1 MLPCFRLSISKNTDF
16 TVRANDLFAEILK
29 QLRRKKKLNQKQF
42 ANKIFVSPSAVSQ
55 YETGRTMPS
64 RETLERIAKYF
75 DVSTDY
81 LLGTS
86 PIAEIEEMLNQD
98 YCLGITVSELL
109 DKCLNVKG
117 KHRETLLDVVNA
129 FVWADNQPYYN

>member
-1 MLPCFRLSISKNTDF
+1 MFAEVLKRLRQSKN
-16 TVRANDLFAEILK
+16 
-29 QLRRKKKLNQKQF
+29 LNQKQF
-42 ANKIFVSPSAVSQ
+42 ANEIFISPSAVSQ

-86 PIAEIEEMLNQD
+86 PIAAIEELMNQD
-98 YCLGITVSELL
+98 YCTGVTVSELV
-109 DKCLNVKG
+109 DKCMRVTG
-117 KHRETLLDVVNA
+117 KHRETLLDVVGALELSIANRSE
-129 FVWADNQPYYN
+129 

>member
-1 MLPCFRLSISKNTDF
+1 M
-16 TVRANDLFAEILK
+16 FAEILK
-29 QLRRKKKLNQKQF
+29 QLRSKKKLNQKQF

-129 FVWADNQPYYN
+129 LGASTSRRSQ

>member
-1 MLPCFRLSISKNTDF
+1 M
-16 TVRANDLFAEILK
+16 FADILK
-29 QLRRKKKLNQKQF
+29 RLRQSRNVNQKQF
-42 ANKIFVSPSAVSQ
+42 ANAVFISPSAVSQ

-86 PIAEIEEMLNQD
+86 SIAEIEDLLNQD
-98 YCLGITVSELL
+98 YCTGVTVSELV
-109 DKCLNVKG
+109 DKCMSVKG
-117 KHRETLLDVVNA
+117 KHRETLLDVVEA
-129 FVWADNQPYYN
+129 LEQSSSRRGG